1 MHAWQQGLKIRPEE
15 FLADWGVYM
24 FLNLQY
30 LIPINVS
37 SNKIHIRVLNII
49 YLLTPVLQR
58 VLYFLWFQIIITGYA
73 SRGENRSDIIHSAPF
88 QIRPKEGYGMGF

>member
-58 VLYFLWFQIIITGYA
+58 WPSVVFSLVSNNYHW
-73 SRGENRSDIIHSAPF
+73 
-88 QIRPKEGYGMGF
+88 IR